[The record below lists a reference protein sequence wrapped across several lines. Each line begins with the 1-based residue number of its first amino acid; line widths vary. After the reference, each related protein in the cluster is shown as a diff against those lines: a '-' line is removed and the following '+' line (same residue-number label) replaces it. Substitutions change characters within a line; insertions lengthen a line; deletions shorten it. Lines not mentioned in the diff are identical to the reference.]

1 MVILAIRGS
10 CAKNISMTTAIRDA
24 KGKSGLASSNICKQ
38 AKEKPQSAHYR
49 KTKVSARSQKA
60 FLNWLPLQHTI
71 NLIIYN

>member
-1 MVILAIRGS
+1 
-10 CAKNISMTTAIRDA
+10 MTTAIRDA

-49 KTKVSARSQKA
+49 KTKVSVRSQKA
-60 FLNWLPLQHTI
+60 FGGYWLPLQHTI